1 MHNMSVKVKMLKTL
15 NAKKCLDDIKTL
27 KNKKQLASIWFKE
40 LRDKICKSFEEI
52 ENNKSEKKQSIFN
65 QKSWDRNGGGGGI
78 ISIMYGDIFEKV
90 GVNISTVY
98 GKFSREFRQQIPG
111 AEENGLFWAS
121 GISVVSH
128 MCNPHVPAAHMNTR
142 MLVTGKGNK
151 KKIWFGGGGDL
162 TPTFNDMESSN
173 KFHKDLKSI
182 CDKYDKLYYPK
193 FKGWCDDYFYLP
205 HREEPR
211 GVGGIFFD
219 YLCNE
224 DWDKDF
230 SFVQDIGL
238 IFLSSYLS
246 IIKNRLSRKFN
257 EKDREF
263 QLIKRGRYVEFNL
276 LYDRGTIFGLKTGG
290 NTEAVLMSLP
300 PKVSWN

>member
-1 MHNMSVKVKMLKTL
+1 MSVKVQMLKTL
-15 NAKKCLDDIKTL
+15 NTKECLDDIKTL
-27 KNKKQLASIWFKE
+27 NNKKKIASLWFKD
-40 LRDKICKSFEEI
+40 LRDKICESFEEI
-52 ENNKSEKKQSIFN
+52 ENNKTIKKQIAFN
-65 QKSWDRNGGGGGI
+65 QKSWNRDGGGGGV
-78 ISIMYGDIFEKV
+78 ISIMHGSIFEKV
-90 GVNISTVY
+90 GVNISTVH
-98 GKFSREFRQQIPG
+98 GSFSNEFRKQIPG

-142 MLVTGKGNK
+142 MLVTGKGDK
-151 KKIWFGGGGDL
+151 KKILFGGGSDL
-162 TPTFNDMESSN
+162 TPTFNDIESSN
-173 KFHKDLKSI
+173 IFHQDLESM

-211 GVGGIFFD
+211 GVGGIFLD

-224 DWDKDF
+224 NWEKDF
-230 SFVQDIGL
+230 SFIQDIGST
-238 IFLSSYLS
+238 FLSSYLK
-246 IIKNRLSRKFN
+246 IIKSRINKQFN
-257 EKDREF
+257 QKEREL
-263 QLIKRGRYVEFNL
+263 QLRKRGRYVEFNL

-300 PKVSWN
+300 PKVSWM

>member
-1 MHNMSVKVKMLKTL
+1 MSVKIQMLKNL
-15 NAKKCLDDIKTL
+15 NAKKCLDDNKTL
-27 KNKKQLASIWFKE
+27 KNKKQLASLWFKD
-40 LRDKICKSFEEI
+40 LRDEICRSFVEI
-52 ENNKSEKKQSIFN
+52 ENNKSIKKQITFN
-65 QKSWDRNGGGGGI
+65 QKPWDRDGGGGGI
-78 ISIMYGDIFEKV
+78 ISIMHGKVFEKV
-90 GVNISTVY
+90 GVNISTVH

-128 MCNPHVPAAHMNTR
+128 MCNPYVPAAHMNTR
-142 MLVTGKGNK
+142 MLVTGKGDK

-162 TPTFNDMESSN
+162 TPTFNDIESSN
-173 KFHKDLKSI
+173 IFHKDLKSI
-182 CDKYDKLYYPK
+182 CDKYDKSYYPK

-224 DWDKDF
+224 EWEKDF
-230 SFVQDIGL
+230 SFIQDIGS

-257 EKDREF
+257 EKDRELL
-263 QLIKRGRYVEFNL
+263 LIKRGRYVEFNL

-300 PKVSWN
+300 PKVSWT